1 MNIKSLSISKD
12 RLYPIVVLD
21 YIFSHHTRHKIDHF
35 LKISIIILFF
45 AAIFSYGLKI
55 IPFIDPLYVEQI
67 LAIAPKILGLLLISI
82 SFILSIYILELFFRS
97 SYFEELKES
106 NTLTFEVLKILY
118 AASNGD
124 LTQAFIRSEAGERIL
139 LRCGISAK
147 VMETEFLAKRSSSL
161 FDTPLPETTDGPFTL
176 GSLVLFLLS
185 ADEEFRSFIVRSGI
199 REPDLVGCTEWFMR
213 QDELTK
219 KQERWWTRERLATIP
234 GIGKDWAYGGAYTLE
249 RYGKEVV
256 ERYDAYAS
264 TMSLKD
270 SEEVLSLERILV
282 RTRGADAIIVGPSE
296 SSAMDVVFD
305 LARSITRGTVTPEL
319 EGKRMF
325 VLDYNIIASSL
336 HTKDEYETTLV
347 TIFEEAVGAG
357 NIILVISNLPAF
369 LAQAHSLGSD
379 IMMLIEPYLSSAR
392 LQVIATID
400 MDNFHNVVEQNAS
413 LMSQFE
419 KVVVT
424 EPSESKMIPI
434 LERVAE
440 DLEARHPVFFTYSA
454 IDEALR
460 SSENY
465 LPEGVLPDKAIGLL
479 IEVVPECVRARKV
492 LIDRNDIL
500 ALIKT
505 KTNIPV
511 GEIQEAER
519 TKLLS
524 LEQFLRARVVGQDEA
539 IKVIANAMRRARAG
553 VRNMKR
559 PIGSALFLGPTGV
572 GKTETVKALA
582 DLFFGDEKAILR
594 FDMSEYQTADSLERL
609 IGFSDGERAGTLTKT
624 LKEKPYG
631 VLLLDEFEKA
641 NKEILDLFLQI
652 LDEGFFSDM
661 RGKRV
666 SARNVIIIA
675 TSNAGS
681 DLIWQAR
688 EQGFDVSAAK
698 DQIISK
704 IIERGIYKPEL
715 LNRFDAVVLFN
726 PLGNTELAQIARIML
741 EKLQKRLKER
751 NLELVITDDLVNA
764 VIKHGTDPL
773 FGARPMNRAIQ
784 EKVEQAIAEKL
795 IRGEISEGSQV
806 IIRPEE
812 LV

>member
-1 MNIKSLSISKD
+1 MNISSLNISKD

-21 YIFSHHTRHKIDHF
+21 HILSHGARHTVVRI
-35 LKISIIILFF
+35 LKVLIVVLFFSIIL
-45 AAIFSYGLKI
+45 SYGLKF
-55 IPFIDPLYVEQI
+55 IPFIDPLYGIQA
-67 LAIAPKILGLLLISI
+67 LLLAPKITGLLLVLVSLIL
-82 SFILSIYILELFFRS
+82 FIYLLEMFFRF
-97 SYFEELKES
+97 SYFEEATT
-106 NTLTFEVLKILY
+106 NALTFEVLQILY
-118 AASNGD
+118 TTKGGD
-124 LTQAFIRSEAGERIL
+124 VTRSFVRSKTGENIL
-139 LRCGISAK
+139 LRCGIQAAAL
-147 VMETEFLAKRSSSL
+147 EAEFLKNRSKDLSL
-161 FDTPLPETTDGPFTL
+161 SPLPEITDGPFTL
-176 GSLVLFLLS
+176 SSLVLFLLS
-185 ADEEFRSFIVRSGI
+185 ADEDFRTFIVRAGV
-199 REPDLVGCTEWFMR
+199 REVDLVACAEWFMR
-213 QDELTK
+213 QNTLTK
-219 KQERWWTRERLATIP
+219 KQERWWTRERLATVP

-249 RYGKEVV
+249 RYGKEVA

-305 LARSITRGTVTPEL
+305 LARSITRGTATPEL
-319 EGKRMF
+319 EGKRLF

-347 TIFEEAVGAG
+347 TIFEEAVSAG

-379 IMMLIEPYLSSAR
+379 VMMLIEPYISSAR
-392 LQVIATID
+392 LQIITTID
-400 MDNFHNVVEQNAS
+400 MDNFHNVVEQNAA

-419 KVVVT
+419 KVVIS
-424 EPSESKMIPI
+424 EPSEQNMIPI

-479 IEVVPECVRARKV
+479 IEVVPECVRAHKV
-492 LIDRNDIL
+492 LVDRNDIL
-500 ALIKT
+500 SLIKT

-524 LEQFLRARVVGQDEA
+524 LEQFLRARVIGQDEA

-609 IGFSDGERAGTLTKT
+609 IGFSDGDRAGTLTKA
-624 LKEKPYG
+624 LKERPYG

-666 SARNVIIIA
+666 SARNVIIVA

-681 DLIWQAR
+681 DLIWSAR
-688 EQGFDVSAAK
+688 EQGGDVSAAK

-726 PLGNTELAQIARIML
+726 PLGDKELAQIARIML
-741 EKLQKRLKER
+741 GKLQKRLKER
-751 NLELVITDDLVNA
+751 NLELIITDDLVNA

-806 IIRPEE
+806 VIRPEE

>member
-1 MNIKSLSISKD
+1 MNIKSLNNSRSP
-12 RLYPIVVLD
+12 LYPIVVLD
-21 YIFSHHTRHKIDHF
+21 HILSHRTRHIVSRI
-35 LKISIIILFF
+35 LKVLIIILFLGT
-45 AAIFSYGLKI
+45 IISYGLKFA
-55 IPFIDPLYVEQI
+55 PFINPLYVEQA
-67 LAIAPKILGLLLISI
+67 LVFAPKILGLLLISI
-82 SFILSIYILELFFRS
+82 SLILFIYILEVFFRS
-97 SYFEELKES
+97 SYFDEEAPG
-106 NTLTFEVLKILY
+106 TPTFDVLKIFY
-118 AASNGD
+118 TTSNGD
-124 LTQAFIRSEAGERIL
+124 VTKSFVSSSAGENIL
-139 LRCGISAK
+139 LRCGIPSSAF
-147 VMETEFLAKRSSSL
+147 ETEVLEERKLDLSDISLPEVADKPFALSSL
-161 FDTPLPETTDGPFTL
+161 V
-176 GSLVLFLLS
+176 SFLLS
-185 ADEEFRSFIVRSGI
+185 YDEAFKTFIVRAGV
-199 REPDLVGCTEWFMR
+199 RETDLIGCAEWYMR
-213 QDELTK
+213 QNSFTK
-219 KQERWWTRERLATIP
+219 KQERWWTHERLATIP
-234 GIGKDWAYGGAYTLE
+234 GIGKDWAYGNAYSLMK
-249 RYGKEVV
+249 YGKEIAPH
-256 ERYDAYAS
+256 YNAYAS

-270 SEEVLSLERILV
+270 SEELTSLERILA
-282 RTRGADAIIVGPSE
+282 RAQEANAIIVGPSE
-296 SSAMDVVFD
+296 SAAMDIVFD
-305 LARSITRGTVTPEL
+305 LAHTITRGTVTPEL
-319 EGKRMF
+319 EGKRIF

-336 HTKDEYETTLV
+336 HTKDEYEMALV
-347 TIFEEAVGAG
+347 TIFEEAIGAG
-357 NIILVISNLPAF
+357 NIVLAISNLPAF
-369 LAQAHSLGSD
+369 LAQAHTLNSD
-379 IMMLIEPYLSSAR
+379 VLALLEPYFSSSR

-400 MDNFHNVVEQNAS
+400 MDNFHNVVEQNAV
-413 LMSQFE
+413 LMSRFA

-424 EPSESKMIPI
+424 EPTETKMFPI

-440 DLEARHPVFFTYSA
+440 DLETRNNIFFTYGA

-460 SSENY
+460 SAENY
-465 LPEGVLPDKAIGLL
+465 LPEGVLPDKAIDLL
-479 IEVVPECVRARKV
+479 IEVVPQCVQAKKV
-492 LIDRNDIL
+492 LVERNDIL
-500 ALIKT
+500 TLIRT

-582 DLFFGDEKAILR
+582 DSFFGDEKAILR
-594 FDMSEYQTADSLERL
+594 FDMSEYQAADSLERL
-609 IGFSDGERAGTLTKT
+609 IGFSEGDRVGTLTKA
-624 LKEKPYG
+624 LKERPYG

-681 DLIWQAR
+681 NLIWQAR
-688 EQGFDVSAAK
+688 EQGVDVHRAK
-698 DQIISK
+698 EQIISK
-704 IIERGIYKPEL
+704 IIEQGIYKPEL

-726 PLGNTELAQIARIML
+726 PLGSTELAQIARIML
-741 EKLQKRLKER
+741 GKLQKRLKEK

-806 IIRPEE
+806 IIGPEE
-812 LV
+812 LL

>member
-1 MNIKSLSISKD
+1 MNIKSLNISRD
-12 RLYPIVVLD
+12 RLYPIVALD
-21 YIFSHHTRHKIDHF
+21 HILSHHTRHIISRT
-35 LKISIIILFF
+35 LKVFIVGLFF
-45 AAIFSYGLKI
+45 ATILSYGLKFA
-55 IPFIDPLYVEQI
+55 PFINPLYIGQA
-67 LAIAPKILGLLLISI
+67 LMLAPKFMGLLLVFLSL
-82 SFILSIYILELFFRS
+82 ILFIYILEMFFRF
-97 SYFEELKES
+97 SYFKEEAPG
-106 NTLTFEVLKILY
+106 TLTFDVMKILY
-118 AASNGD
+118 ATPDGD
-124 LTQAFIRSEAGERIL
+124 ITKSFLRSSAGENIL
-139 LRCGISAK
+139 LRCGIPAAIVK
-147 VMETEFLAKRSSSL
+147 AEFLAKRSGNL
-161 FDTPLPETTDGPFTL
+161 FEASLPETNDRPFTL
-176 GSLVLFLLS
+176 SSLVSFLLA
-185 ADEEFRSFIVRSGI
+185 ADEEFRTFIVQSGV
-199 REPDLVGCTEWFMR
+199 REPDLIGCTEWFMR
-213 QDELTK
+213 QNALTK
-219 KQERWWTRERLATIP
+219 RQERWWTRERLATIP

-249 RYGKEVV
+249 RYGREVM
-256 ERYDAYAS
+256 EHYDAYAS

-270 SEEVLSLERILV
+270 SEEVSSLERILT
-282 RTRGADAIIVGPSE
+282 RTRGANAIIVGPSE
-296 SSAMDVVFD
+296 SASMDVVFD
-305 LARSITRGTVTPEL
+305 LARAITHGTVTPEL
-319 EGKRMF
+319 EGNRLF
-325 VLDYNIIASSL
+325 ILDYNIIASSL

-347 TIFEEAVGAG
+347 TIFEESIGAG

-379 IMMLIEPYLSSAR
+379 VMMLIEPYLSSAR
-392 LQVIATID
+392 IQVIATID
-400 MDNFHNVVEQNAS
+400 MDNFHNVVEQSAA

-424 EPSESKMIPI
+424 EPSEEKMIPI

-479 IEVVPECVRARKV
+479 IEVVPQCVQAHKV

-594 FDMSEYQTADSLERL
+594 FDMSEYQTVDSLERL
-609 IGFSDGERAGTLTKT
+609 IGFSDGERAGTLTKA
-624 LKEKPYG
+624 LKERPYG

-688 EQGFDVSAAK
+688 EQGADVNVMK
-698 DQIISK
+698 DSIISK

-726 PLGNTELAQIARIML
+726 PLGDKELAQIARIML

-806 IIRPEE
+806 VITPEE
-812 LV
+812 LA

>member
-1 MNIKSLSISKD
+1 MNIKSLNISND

-21 YIFSHHTRHKIDHF
+21 HLLSHRTRHTTVHI
-35 LKISIIILFF
+35 LKVLIVILFF
-45 AAIFSYGLKI
+45 LTILSYSLKFA
-55 IPFIDPLYVEQI
+55 PFIDPLYGMQALT
-67 LAIAPKILGLLLISI
+67 LAPNITGLLLVLVSL
-82 SFILSIYILELFFRS
+82 ILLIYLLEMFFRF
-97 SYFEELKES
+97 SYFKEEAT
-106 NTLTFEVLKILY
+106 NALTFEVLQILY
-118 AASNGD
+118 ATTNGD
-124 LTQAFIRSEAGERIL
+124 VTRSFIRSKAGENIL
-139 LRCGISAK
+139 LRCGIPASAF
-147 VMETEFLAKRSSSL
+147 ETEFLKNRTKDLSLSSL
-161 FDTPLPETTDGPFTL
+161 PEITDGPFTL
-176 GSLVLFLLS
+176 SSLVLFLLS
-185 ADEEFRSFIVRSGI
+185 ADEEFRTFIVRAGV
-199 REPDLVGCTEWFMR
+199 REVDLVACAEWFMR
-213 QDELTK
+213 QNTLAK
-219 KQERWWTRERLATIP
+219 KQERWWSRERLATIP

-249 RYGKEVV
+249 RYGKEVA

-296 SSAMDVVFD
+296 SSAMDVIFD
-305 LARSITRGTVTPEL
+305 LARTITRGTVTPEL
-319 EGKRMF
+319 ESKRMF

-347 TIFEEAVGAG
+347 TIFEESINAG

-379 IMMLIEPYLSSAR
+379 VMMLIEPYLSSAR

-400 MDNFHNVVEQNAS
+400 MDNFHNVVEQNAT

-419 KVVVT
+419 KVVIV

-454 IDEALR
+454 INEALR

-465 LPEGVLPDKAIGLL
+465 LPDGVLPDKAIGLL
-479 IEVVPECVRARKV
+479 IEVVPQCVQAKKV

-500 ALIKT
+500 VLIKT

-524 LEQFLRARVVGQDEA
+524 LEQFLGERVVGQSEA

-609 IGFSDGERAGTLTKT
+609 IGFSDGERAGTLTKA
-624 LKEKPYG
+624 LKERPYG

-641 NKEILDLFLQI
+641 NKGILDLFLQI

-666 SARNVIIIA
+666 SARNVIIVA

-681 DLIWQAR
+681 DLIW
-688 EQGFDVSAAK
+688 ESHKQGLQVGAMK
-698 DQIISK
+698 DTVISK

-726 PLGNTELAQIARIML
+726 PLGSEELAQIAKIML
-741 EKLQKRLKER
+741 TKLQKRLKDQ
-751 NLELVITDDLVNA
+751 NLELVITEELVNA

-812 LV
+812 LL